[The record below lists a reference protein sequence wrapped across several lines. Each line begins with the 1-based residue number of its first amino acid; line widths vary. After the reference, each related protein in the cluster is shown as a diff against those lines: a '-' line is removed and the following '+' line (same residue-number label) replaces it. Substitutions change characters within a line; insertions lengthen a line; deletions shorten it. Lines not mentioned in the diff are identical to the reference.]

1 VDPHPRYQ
9 PVDKIASGSF
19 ATVYRGKDLELGRE
33 VAIKQ
38 IHEQYLSDP
47 RQLERYWAE
56 AQLLASFQHPN
67 IVTIYD
73 FVRERGWLIMEL
85 MQSDLSKVAGR
96 RPMDVNALRT
106 ALAHCLRALKFLHA
120 HGIVHGDV
128 KPSNMM
134 IDRRRRVK
142 LGDFG
147 LARRVSD
154 EQGSLIRGT
163 TKYMAPEVVS
173 EEFGEVGP
181 ASDLYSLGFAA
192 YELLAGE
199 HFEELFPGLNATG
212 RDRQMAWM
220 MWHAAPDRRLPEI
233 SRVLADVPADL
244 AQTIQK
250 LCAKPQAERYHTADE
265 ALSDLNI
272 DLKIVKTGEESS
284 ATIQRPQKPAEPG
297 NDPKRRLLLIGA
309 FCLSALASLA
319 MLFMSPG
326 AGPNPRTQAAQALT
340 REGIVHEVHRE
351 EMEIDLLTAEGAVVP
366 IRLGKEPKIRQKDN
380 QQEYMSV
387 AALKKGDRVEITF
400 GESKGETRATVEVS
414 RPVTTTGHIRQVDP
428 QRGVVGIVYSPEP
441 GAEVVEMTCQ
451 PTAKVRINGRNAEF
465 GQLEPDDRVEVIHLP
480 SKTTDAPRTIIEI
493 SALRTLHSKGYVAG
507 VIEQNERPALRL
519 DRFGKIETLPFAKNC
534 TIHVA
539 GVDETTPLAPSDLKP
554 DDRIEISHDVE
565 VTEVHATRRPR
576 AIGAVMEV
584 ESPARELI
592 VRSNDG
598 KETRYAVA
606 PDCVIELDG
615 QPAQLDDLKKFYKL
629 ELSYDAPTTGPA
641 KVRTIDAR
649 KSQ

>member
-1 VDPHPRYQ
+1 MDPHPRYQ
-9 PVDKIASGSF
+9 PVEKIASGSF

-47 RQLERYWAE
+47 GQLERYWAE

-73 FVRERGWLIMEL
+73 LVRDRGWLIMEL
-85 MQSDLSKVAGR
+85 MQSDLSRVAGKR
-96 RPMDVNALRT
+96 AMDVNALRT

-173 EEFGEVGP
+173 DEFGEVGP

-199 HFEELFPGLNATG
+199 HFEELFPGLNTSG

-233 SRVLADVPADL
+233 SRVLADVPPDL

-250 LCAKPQAERYHTADE
+250 LCAKPQSERYENADQ

-272 DLKIVKTGEESS
+272 DVKIVKTGEESS
-284 ATIQRPQKPAEPG
+284 ANLKRPQKTVEPG
-297 NDPKRRLLLIGA
+297 TDPKRRMLLIGA
-309 FCLSALASLA
+309 FAMSALASLA
-319 MLFMSPG
+319 MLFM
-326 AGPNPRTQAAQALT
+326 GPSGGSNSGPQVAQAVH
-340 REGIVHEVHRE
+340 RDGIVHDVHRE
-351 EMEIDLLTAEGAVVP
+351 NMEVELLTPEGAVVNVK
-366 IRLGKEPKIRQKDN
+366 LGKEPKIRQKEND
-380 QQEYMSV
+380 QEYMSI

-414 RPVTTTGHIRQVDP
+414 RPVTTTGQIRQVDQ

-441 GAEVVEMTCQ
+441 GAEVVEMTAE
-451 PTAKVRINGRNAEF
+451 PTAKIRINGRNAEF
-465 GQLEPDDRVEVIHLP
+465 SQLEPEDRVEVIHLP
-480 SKTTDAPRTIIEI
+480 SKTPDAPRTIIEV
-493 SALRTLHSKGYVAG
+493 SALRTLHTKGYVSAIVEPG
-507 VIEQNERPALRL
+507 GKPALKL
-519 DRFGKIETLPFAKNC
+519 DRFSNIETIPFAEKC
-534 TIHVA
+534 AIHVE
-539 GVDETTPLAPSDLKP
+539 GVESDSPLQPSDLKP
-554 DDRIEISHDVE
+554 DDRVEIAHDVE

-576 AIGAVMEV
+576 ATGAVMQV
-584 ESPARELI
+584 ELPARELV

-606 PDCVIELDG
+606 ADCAIELDG
-615 QPAQLDDLKKFYKL
+615 KPAQLDDLKKFYKL
-629 ELSYDAPTTGPA
+629 ELSYDAPQTGPA
-641 KVRTIDAR
+641 TLRVIDAR

>member
-1 VDPHPRYQ
+1 MDPHPRYQ

-38 IHEQYLSDP
+38 IHDQYLSDP
-47 RQLERYWAE
+47 QQLERYWAE

-73 FVRERGWLIMEL
+73 LVRDRGWLIMEL

-106 ALAHCLRALKFLHA
+106 ALAHCLRALKFLHS

-181 ASDLYSLGFAA
+181 ASDPYSLGFAA

-199 HFEELFPGLNATG
+199 HFEELFPGLNASG

-220 MWHAAPDRRLPEI
+220 MWHSAPDRRLPEI

-244 AQTIQK
+244 AKTIQK
-250 LCAKPQAERYHTADE
+250 LCAKPQAQRYHTADE

-284 ATIQRPQKPAEPG
+284 ATLPRPQKPTESG
-297 NDPKRRLLLIGA
+297 TDPKRRLLLIGA
-309 FCLSALASLA
+309 LCLSALASLA

-326 AGPNPRTQAAQALT
+326 GGSNQGSQAPQAVA

-366 IRLGKEPKIRQKDN
+366 LKLGKEPKIRQKDN

-400 GESKGETRATVEVS
+400 GEIKGEPRATVEVS
-414 RPVTTTGHIRQVDP
+414 RPVTTSGQIRQVDP
-428 QRGVVGIVYSPEP
+428 QRGVVGIIYSPEA

-451 PTAKVRINGRNAEF
+451 PTAQVLINGRNAEF

-480 SKTTDAPRTIIEI
+480 SKTPEAPRTIIEI

-507 VIEQNERPALRL
+507 VIEQNGRPALRL
-519 DRFGKIETLPFAKNC
+519 ARFGKIEPLLFAPKC
-534 TIHVA
+534 PIHVA
-539 GVDETTPLAPSDLKP
+539 GVDETSPLEPADLKP
-554 DDRIEISHDVE
+554 DDRVEISHDIE
-565 VTEVHATRRPR
+565 VTEVQATRRPR
-576 AIGAVMEV
+576 ATGAVMQV

-606 PDCVIELDG
+606 PDCAIELDG

-629 ELSYDAPTTGPA
+629 ELSYDAPPTGPVT
-641 KVRTIDAR
+641 VRVIDAR
-649 KSQ
+649 KTQ